1 MGNRSIPDACRAE
14 PFANDR
20 APTASISW
28 RLPDAAPS
36 PLRTT
41 ERRPRRSRGGCLL
54 PRRALRERPSA
65 DRILAAAETL
75 FANKGYGEVSLR
87 QLIAASGVST
97 TAFYARFDSK
107 AAVLDT
113 LTERLF
119 AELQLEAAMTLR
131 NVKDF
136 ASGIERGVDVL
147 VARFGPRKAL
157 VRLIVAESGSL
168 VPMLSTRRKS
178 YATLA
183 GFLGHYFKLLSD
195 RGRISVA
202 DPQARGR
209 QPGTG
214 RGAGRPARATR
225 LLDRTVAPPPH
236 LCDWTGP
243 ILP

>member
-1 MGNRSIPDACRAE
+1 M
-14 PFANDR
+14 
-20 APTASISW
+20 
-28 RLPDAAPS
+28 
-36 PLRTT
+36 
-41 ERRPRRSRGGCLL
+41 
-54 PRRALRERPSA
+54 PRRALRTRPSA
-65 DRILAAAETL
+65 DRILASAESL
-75 FANKGYGEVSLR
+75 FANRGYGEVSLR

-136 ASGIERGVDVL
+136 ASGIERGVDIL
-147 VARFGPRKAL
+147 VTRFGPRKAL

-178 YATLA
+178 YAMLA
-183 GFLGHYFKLLSD
+183 GFLAHYFKLLSG

-202 DPQARGR
+202 DSHALAWALV
-209 QPGTG
+209 
-214 RGAGRPARATR
+214 GALEMQIVRWAVWDELELDQLRDELLRVARA
-225 LLDRTVAPPPH
+225 
-236 LCDWTGP
+236 
-243 ILP
+243 ILPKEKS

>member
-1 MGNRSIPDACRAE
+1 M
-14 PFANDR
+14 
-20 APTASISW
+20 
-28 RLPDAAPS
+28 
-36 PLRTT
+36 
-41 ERRPRRSRGGCLL
+41 

-136 ASGIERGVDVL
+136 ASGIERGVDLL

-202 DPQARGR
+202 DPQALAWALV
-209 QPGTG
+209 
-214 RGAGRPARATR
+214 GALEMQIVRWAVWDELEVDQLRDELLAVARA
-225 LLDRTVAPPPH
+225 
-236 LCDWTGP
+236 
-243 ILP
+243 ILPKEKS